1 MEPRDGRAGGAQL
14 LASRLLHL
22 LGVWCMVHPSMVHP
36 SMVHSSMVLTSIVHT
51 STMMH
56 TSTMVYISM
65 VHPTTSPGVTNS
77 PRDTPGLWHRTCALY
92 VTGPGLRDRPQL
104 RDGAYDTDLQF
115 VTGPGLRD
123 RPVTVSCAAAP
134 SDLMLGSSDGQDPNV
149 SRRSC
154 RCQTILLDRATSDN
168 KGRSGGKTFRLLSDA
183 SSGIFFVR
191 ISGLS

>member
-1 MEPRDGRAGGAQL
+1 
-14 LASRLLHL
+14 
-22 LGVWCMVHPSMVHP
+22 MVHR
-36 SMVHSSMVLTSIVHT
+36 
-51 STMMH
+51 
-56 TSTMVYISM
+56 SM
-65 VHPTTSPGVTNS
+65 VHPTTSPVVTNS

-123 RPVTVSCAAAP
+123 RPVTVSCATAP
-134 SDLMLGSSDGQDPNV
+134 SDLMLGSSDSQDPNV

-154 RCQTILLDRATSDN
+154 WCQTILLDRATSDN

-183 SSGIFFVR
+183 SSGICLFGFLASHKEAPKTTIFGASLAAPVAQLDQR
-191 ISGLS
+191 KIYAVFSCF